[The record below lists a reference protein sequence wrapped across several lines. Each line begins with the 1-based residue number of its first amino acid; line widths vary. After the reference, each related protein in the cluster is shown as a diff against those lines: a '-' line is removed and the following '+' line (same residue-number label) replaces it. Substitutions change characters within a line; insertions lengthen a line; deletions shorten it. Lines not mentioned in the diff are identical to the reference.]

1 MILESKSKSG
11 DATLTAISGHDGKT
25 RPILLVALGG
35 NALIR
40 KGERGTVEE
49 QFVNLSVPIG
59 QIARL
64 SKEYRVI
71 ITHGNGPQVG
81 DLLLQQECCP
91 EIPRHPLEILVAQ
104 TQGQIGYMIEST
116 LDNQFTE
123 MEGEHENLIV
133 TVLTYVLVDENDPA
147 FSRPSK
153 PIGPVFP
160 GDFALQ
166 LPYPTVKTPG
176 GIRRVV
182 ASPKPITII
191 EKREIKRLIDTG
203 FIVIACGGGGIP
215 VVRHGR
221 AFHGID
227 AVIDKDLASAKLA
240 EEVGADVLVIATD
253 VEGVAISYG
262 TPHERF
268 LRKMTVEQGE
278 RYLREGHFPA
288 GSMGPKI
295 EAALQFIRS
304 GGKRAVICSIDSI
317 KDAVAGKTG
326 TEVLTVDHCPIP
338 GPGQAVGRLHRTKS
352 K

>member
-1 MILESKSKSG
+1 MQPFNSIM
-11 DATLTAISGHDGKT
+11 
-25 RPILLVALGG
+25 LVALGG

-40 KGERGTVEE
+40 KGERGTIEE
-49 QFVNLSVPIG
+49 QFRNLAVPVG

-64 SKEYRVI
+64 SKKYRVI

-91 EIPRHPLEILVAQ
+91 EVPRHPLEILVAQ

-116 LDNQFTE
+116 LDNELTE
-123 MEGEHENLIV
+123 LSGEHESLIV
-133 TVLTYVLVDENDPA
+133 TVLTYVLVDERDPA

-153 PIGPVFP
+153 PIGPVFDEKL
-160 GDFALQ
+160 GLQ
-166 LPYPTVKTPG
+166 LPYPTVKTHE

-182 ASPKPITII
+182 ASPRPITII
-191 EKREIKRLIDTG
+191 EKREIKRLIDME

-215 VVRHGR
+215 VIRHER
-221 AFHGID
+221 AFQGID

-253 VEGVAISYG
+253 VEGAALSYG
-262 TPHERF
+262 TPEERF
-268 LRKMTVEQGE
+268 LRRMTVEEGE
-278 RYLREGHFPA
+278 DYLAKGYFPA

-295 EAALQFIRS
+295 EAAVQFMKA

-317 KDAVAGKTG
+317 EAALAGNAG
-326 TEVLTVDHCPIP
+326 TEVT
-338 GPGQAVGRLHRTKS
+338 R
-352 K
+352 